1 MIRKYIPVY
10 RNFFEKRDCYNHAE
24 VKTTKYIFNLGAKN
38 MAKNKIVVAY
48 SGGLDTSVMVKWLNN
63 KYDAEIITATG
74 NLGQRAELEGLEE
87 KAIKTGAVKAV
98 VKDLRYEFVTEYLWK
113 ALKASAVYEGVYPMA
128 CSIGRPLLAKM
139 LVDVAIKEGA
149 DTVVHGCTGKGN
161 DQVRFEVGVQ
171 TLAPHLKII
180 APLRDWE
187 FKSREEEIDY
197 AIANKIPV
205 KVSKEKPYSIDEN
218 LWGIAVECG
227 VLEDPTNE
235 PPEDAFQITTNPKY
249 APDESETVTIS
260 FEKGI
265 PVCLNN
271 SITDP
276 VEIIETLNK
285 IGGKHGIGRMD
296 LIENRV
302 VGIKSREVYEA
313 PAAVILHKA
322 HYELEKLIIDKET
335 FRYKQDVS
343 NKIANLIYD
352 GLWFTPLFKSLM
364 AFVDSTQ
371 ENLTGDVVM
380 EFYKGNINVLSRS
393 SQYSLYSKELATY
406 TSDDKFDHKS
416 SEGFIKIYGLPY
428 KTITLIQNAVQDKE
442 LV

>member
-10 RNFFEKRDCYNHAE
+10 RNFFEKRDYYNHAE

-352 GLWFTPLFKSLM
+352 GLWFTPLFKALM

-428 KTITLIQNAVQDKE
+428 KTITLVQNAVQDKE